1 MLTRLSVAG
10 YRSVRN
16 LPVAI
21 APVTVFVGAN
31 GSGKT
36 NLYRALRL
44 LAEATAGRL
53 SRALADEGRTMLVV
67 THEMEFAREVAS
79 QAIFLHQGLIEEQG
93 LPREVLVKPRSERL
107 RQFLSGGLK

>member
-1 MLTRLSVAG
+1 MKA
-10 YRSVRN
+10 
-16 LPVAI
+16 
-21 APVTVFVGAN
+21 
-31 GSGKT
+31 
-36 NLYRALRL
+36 L
-44 LAEATAGRL
+44 LAIDTAGMLGDDLFDQVSTREAL
-53 SRALADEGRTMLVV
+53 DLRGRACMVELVGGVLKVMRALADEGRTMLVV